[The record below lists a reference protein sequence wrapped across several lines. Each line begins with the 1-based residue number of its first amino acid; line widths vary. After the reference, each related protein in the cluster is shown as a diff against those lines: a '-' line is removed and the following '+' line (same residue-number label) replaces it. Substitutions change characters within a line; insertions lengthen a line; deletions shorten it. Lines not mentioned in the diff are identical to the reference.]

1 MSRHCFISVV
11 EVGKCPNYT
20 QLSRPR
26 FSKMARLLAVDD
38 VSVSL
43 RNSLLRHLTSL
54 DEAVILPQASQ
65 SQDSAA
71 FKNVCFR
78 LSSTQTIDPNLIPI
92 ALFNGLSIAKISSQE
107 DVNVI
112 EKALEDSSSR
122 TALIRRLAEAIPSE
136 MSDDS
141 TTVGC
146 KLECG
151 EDERDLEPDK
161 WTAGF
166 DSPSAFVGVFSAEN
180 SRPPEVGLVGQS
192 RVFREFFLVCK
203 AGGGLAASTFHSR
216 LRAELNKGKT
226 LEQSL
231 CEDGVPG
238 AAALRRCASAGQ
250 RNRGRIMATAAEA
263 LGLNLVSTVGDQ
275 IGRNKAKVVVA
286 DVDVVVNSLRKL
298 ETTKT
303 STYQLAC
310 CTDLA
315 ISKGCAWLSS
325 AADGLTLLLSSS
337 GDTKVSVNNE
347 MFNCLP
353 FYTTRTTS
361 SRELANSVL
370 KAHQGSNNG
379 HVDKHWIGK
388 RFSWKNAE
396 VSGASAS
403 NLEPF
408 CFYGSHSEE
417 HFSST
422 FSRELGISTL
432 KPIKLRP
439 ELVCVAGID
448 TGKLR
453 GIARAL

>member
-1 MSRHCFISVV
+1 MSVDR
-11 EVGKCPNYT
+11 YT
-20 QLSRPR
+20 TVPPR
-26 FSKMARLLAVDD
+26 VSEMARLLAVDD

-78 LSSTQTIDPNLIPI
+78 LSSTQTIDPNLIPL
-92 ALFNGLSIAKISSQE
+92 ALFNGLSIAKISSKE
-107 DVNVI
+107 DMAVI
-112 EKALEDSSSR
+112 EKALEDSASR
-122 TALIRRLAEAIPSE
+122 AAMLRSLAEAIPSE
-136 MSDDS
+136 MSDES

-146 KLECG
+146 LLECG
-151 EDERDLEPDK
+151 EDERDLETDN
-161 WTAGF
+161 WICGF

-192 RVFREFFLVCK
+192 RVFREYFIVCK
-203 AGGGLAASTFHSR
+203 AGGGLTASTFHSR

-263 LGLNLVSTVGDQ
+263 IGLKLVSTVGDQ
-275 IGRNKAKVVVA
+275 VGRNKAKVVVS
-286 DVDVVVNSLRKL
+286 DVDVVINSLRKL
-298 ETTKT
+298 ETTNT
-303 STYQLAC
+303 PIYQLTC

-315 ISKGCAWLSS
+315 VSKGCAWLSS
-325 AADGLTLLLSSS
+325 AADGLTLLLSNS
-337 GDTKVSVNNE
+337 GDTKPSVNNE
-347 MFNCLP
+347 TFNCVP
-353 FYTTRTTS
+353 FFTSRTKS
-361 SRELANSVL
+361 SRELANDVL
-370 KAHQGSNNG
+370 KAHQSPTNG
-379 HVDKHWIGK
+379 HIDKQWIVK
-388 RFSWKNAE
+388 RFAWKNAQ
-396 VSGASAS
+396 VGGASTAD
-403 NLEPF
+403 LEPF
-408 CFYGSHSEE
+408 CFYGSHIEE

-432 KPIKLRP
+432 KQIKLRP
-439 ELVCVAGID
+439 ELVCVAGVD